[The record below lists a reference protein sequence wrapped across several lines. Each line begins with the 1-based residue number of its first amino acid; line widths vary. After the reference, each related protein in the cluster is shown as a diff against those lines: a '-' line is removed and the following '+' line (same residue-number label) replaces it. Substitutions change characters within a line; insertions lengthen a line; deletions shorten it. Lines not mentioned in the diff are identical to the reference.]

1 MNYLK
6 LISVVAFV
14 LSGLIMAFIF
24 VLLKD
29 AFYNRAMIQA
39 MIYLFCCCMSIGFFL
54 RLLWGKMDRDD

>member
-1 MNYLK
+1 MKYIK

-14 LSGLIMAFIF
+14 LSALIMAFIF
-24 VLLKD
+24 FLLKD

-39 MIYLFCCCMSIGFFL
+39 MIYLFCCCMSIGVFL